1 MNKRLSFI
9 LFSSLVVLLSIALGQ
24 EPEAV
29 ELLVNGNFDGQFTI
43 VEGPAPR
50 QVAEGWTPWHIPP
63 SAASPSFANHDP
75 NYDQESDRVHTS
87 GGTAQKFFTL
97 FATHQGG
104 LYQHVEGLSSGVTY
118 RFSIYG
124 YVWSSSFEDADI
136 SEDPGDVVLR
146 VGIDPTG
153 GTDGTSPN
161 IIWSTSATFFYD
173 AYRQYAVIAT
183 AENDAITVFIEAT
196 VSGPRANNYIY
207 VDDAALDVASET
219 VFVLDDTP
227 TPETLNSPTPMP
239 TAETTAT
246 DESDSQPS
254 ETASP
259 TPEPTATP
267 ATVTHVVQ
275 EGETVSALALQ
286 YGTTIN
292 AIGAA
297 NQLDPRN
304 VIFVGQR
311 LVVPISGFGAQFAE
325 LASASAT
332 PTPTA
337 TATATPV
344 PTDTPTPTL
353 TPTPT
358 DTPTPTPTPFTYQI
372 LRGDTLSSIGQ
383 RYGMTVAEIV
393 ELNGIFNQ
401 HDIDVGQIL
410 VLATRTPIPTA
421 TPLPTNTPTPTL
433 VITGT
438 PPADQSGT
446 TSYTVQAGETLGDIA
461 LKFETTVAALVA
473 LNNLENPSRIYVG
486 QVLQVPGAGET
497 SLTTPTATPTATPTP
512 ILHIVR
518 FGDTLYAIALSY
530 GVSMYQIAELNGLVN
545 VHDLDIGQVLIIP
558 G

>member
-9 LFSSLVVLLSIALGQ
+9 IISSLAVLLSIALGQ
-24 EPEAV
+24 EAEAV
-29 ELLVNGNFDGQFTI
+29 ELLVNGNFDGQFIT

-75 NYDQESDRVHTS
+75 NYDQEGDRVRTS

-104 LYQHVEGLSSGVTY
+104 LYQHVEGVSSGITY

-196 VSGPRANNYIY
+196 VGGPRANNYIY
-207 VDDAALDVASET
+207 IDDAVLDVASET
-219 VFVLDDTP
+219 VFVIDDTP
-227 TPETLNSPTPMP
+227 TPETLNSPTPVP
-239 TAETTAT
+239 TEQTTPSAT
-246 DESDSQPS
+246 GSQ
-254 ETASP
+254 
-259 TPEPTATP
+259 TPDPTATP

-311 LVVPISGFGAQFAE
+311 LVMPLSGFGAQFAE
-325 LASASAT
+325 LVSASA
-332 PTPTA
+332 TPTA
-337 TATATPV
+337 TATATPL

-372 LRGDTLSSIGQ
+372 LPGDTLSSIGQ

-393 ELNGIFNQ
+393 ERNGIINQ

-421 TPLPTNTPTPTL
+421 TPLPTNTPTPTP

-446 TSYTVQAGETLGDIA
+446 TGYTVQAGETLGEIA
-461 LKFETTVAALVA
+461 ARFETTVAILAA

-486 QVLQVPGAGET
+486 QVLQVPGAGEI

-530 GVSMYQIAELNGLVN
+530 GVSMNQIAELNGLVN